1 MVTKNYDVI
10 IVGTGAGGGTLAHTR
25 GAWDLRHHAMP
36 VRQHLHERGA
46 KSIRQTLTVQKYTPV
61 PLLMVIALI
70 QFGNPSSGGANGVP
84 FLPAFWRDIGPYL
97 PPRNAYLLLHYTIY
111 FNGRWHRPGA
121 DCPVHLP
128 RHGRGDPWRAGL
140 VPIRG
145 YGARRC
151 RRGCGRRRPRRSH
164 TIASGP
170 SGARR
175 RPH

>member
-97 PPRNAYLLLHYTIY
+97 PPRNAYLLLHHTIY
-111 FNGRWHRPGA
+111 FHGHGTAQALTVLLIYLGA
-121 DCPVHLP
+121 GAVIL
-128 RHGRGDPWRAGL
+128 GL
-140 VPIRG
+140 LDRYSTEAKVPADAAEAAAVAVPI
-145 YGARRC
+145 GAT
-151 RRGCGRRRPRRSH
+151 P
-164 TIASGP
+164 
-170 SGARR
+170 
-175 RPH
+175 